1 MLLVVLTKAICSF
14 RPLCAVPLV
23 STAWMSVG
31 AVLPVPGL
39 RGTGVGDSLECQ
51 GPVPAITGV
60 SGSVVSNKY

>member
-1 MLLVVLTKAICSF
+1 M
-14 RPLCAVPLV
+14 
-23 STAWMSVG
+23 G